1 MSRGVNSL
9 GFVLNGCQEFTKAD
23 MEVLLK
29 DICLECVEINF
40 VAGCKKEVSWMHLR
54 LLWKKEVLHL
64 KNTGGNQCR
73 SVDRSHPERKEL
85 LRQTFRKRKSKS

>member
-1 MSRGVNSL
+1 MNRGVNSL

-40 VAGCKKEVSWMHLR
+40 VAGCKKGSILDAFKAVVEE
-54 LLWKKEVLHL
+54 KVLHL
-64 KNTGGNQCR
+64 KKYRGESMSIR
-73 SVDRSHPERKEL
+73 
-85 LRQTFRKRKSKS
+85 